1 MRSILTGQCIQIR
14 GTWEFGILFLRLS
27 YLFRPFTHGHLV
39 RQFGSQGFLV
49 DFGLVSDVVKTA
61 RGRFKLGL
69 KGSLV
74 RFTFFREGN
83 VNLPRA

>member
-1 MRSILTGQCIQIR
+1 MRSILTGQCIQIG

-27 YLFRPFTHGHLV
+27 GLFRPFSHRLFVG
-39 RQFGSQGFLV
+39 QFGSQGFLV
-49 DFGLVSDVVKTA
+49 DFGLVSDVIKTA

-74 RFTFFREGN
+74 RG
-83 VNLPRA
+83 